1 MRWIRIA
8 GALAGLALTA
18 AACGPAAKA
27 GPQGTPSREDQ
38 QLAFVKCMRDH
49 GVEVESSSEDGNF
62 SISIGGPAGGV
73 KGSEVQG
80 DDKTSEAME
89 ACKDKMPRFGSD
101 LSPEERAK
109 LDDALLEFAKC
120 MREHGIDMPDPS
132 EGGFVQIQKGSG
144 QSTNASGPDPEDPEF
159 KAAEKACEDK
169 LPNKGKGGKTRIT
182 REAP

>member
-27 GPQGTPSREDQ
+27 GSSSKSPEDAR
-38 QLAFVKCMRDH
+38 LEFVKCMRDH
-49 GVEVESSSEDGNF
+49 GVEADAETDGDNF
-62 SISIGGPAGGV
+62 SVSIGGAGGV
-73 KGSEVQG
+73 KGAGPGEG
-80 DDKTSEAME
+80 DDKMDAAME
-89 ACKDKMPRFGSD
+89 ACKDKMPRFGED

-120 MREHGIDMPDPS
+120 MRSHGVDMPDPS
-132 EGGFVQIQKGSG
+132 EGGFVQIRKGSG
-144 QSTNASGPDPEDPEF
+144 AGTAASGPDPEDPEF

-169 LPNKGKGGKTRIT
+169 LPNKGKGGKTTVR